1 MVSML
6 RLALLFCR
14 DETVAEGTAA
24 RFDDF
29 PFVELFL
36 DNLPTLGIND
46 EDGALLTARFRR

>member
-1 MVSML
+1 
-6 RLALLFCR
+6 
-14 DETVAEGTAA
+14 VAEGTAA